1 MTKEKS
7 EMGKRSRKSGKVFE
21 NNVRRDLEK
30 RGWIVCKWTNT
41 IDFNVDA
48 IIPAK
53 SKYNPFTKR
62 VMSEGS
68 GFPDFV
74 MFKRTKDMKSFSVWG
89 AESKKAKYLDKEEK
103 RMMQWY
109 LDHNTFGRLYVAYPL
124 KNKMSDKKSKGI
136 AYYEIQKTKVQE
148 EKGASDN
155 TNKEEV

>member
-30 RGWIVCKWTNT
+30 RDWIVCKWTNT

-74 MFKRTKDMKSFSVWG
+74 IFKRLLDSPKFSVHG
-89 AESKKAKYLDKEEK
+89 VEAKKAKYLDKEEK
-103 RMMQWY
+103 KMMQWY
-109 LDHNTFGRLYVAYPL
+109 LDHNTFNKLYVAYPK
-124 KNKMSDKKSKGI
+124 KNKMSDKRSKGI
-136 AYYEIQKTKVQE
+136 KYEEIKKLGTEQISEKV
-148 EKGASDN
+148 D
-155 TNKEEV
+155 